1 MTLEP
6 ANVEKR
12 KIGVHAQRTL
22 NRAREISRRGS
33 ALLNAPARLR
43 RTVEGRAEDL
53 AVREIG
59 ARLAA
64 IPAADLAQLTKPG
77 TGIPALEQAG
87 YATVADLLAATDRRL
102 LSITGVGKRTVQE
115 IRKAI
120 ANLTDEVA
128 AATRIELDPAER
140 PEAETELLAAL
151 VAERAVRRAADAI
164 REPLRRYDEDLA
176 AHLPTAERA
185 ASRWRMFWIGR
196 RRRERVMKAYLAV
209 ESLVDGLEARDLAA
223 AIDDAETLADLDAY
237 TPDQV
242 WREFERDAAYYTTAL
257 ANITGTDIADAEAL
271 EDFVDPEHR
280 RKIEAVP
287 LDTADLRTP
296 LRRYQRF
303 GAQYALYHRRAILG
317 DEMGLGKTIQA
328 LAVCAHLASTG
339 RGHFLVVCPASVHT
353 NWMGEIRRHTTLRS
367 FSLHGPSRDEA
378 GEQWLREGGIAV
390 TTYDTLHRLEFLD
403 RDPNLEISALIV
415 DEAHFIKNP
424 QAKRSNAVTE
434 IGDRAHTTLYLTGTP
449 MENRVEE
456 FHSLVSYLRPDLA
469 DRIEAGGAIAGAEVF
484 RRLVAPVY
492 LRRNQEDVL
501 AELPDRIE
509 VEDWVQLADPA
520 RYRAE
525 VKAGNLMGMRL
536 AASAVAGSEKLERLA
551 ELVEES
557 TGEGHK
563 VVVFTYFLEVL
574 EAVQH
579 KLGDLVAG
587 VIDGQVPPKARQD
600 LIAGFAESDR
610 PAVLLAQIEAGGVGM
625 NIQAASVVVICE
637 PQWKPSTEDQAIAR
651 AHRMGQSRRVQVHRL
666 LAKDS
671 IDERIREVQEGKELL
686 FDHYARTS
694 EADRLD
700 DDAVPVEERALRA
713 ERLRLGIEPT
723 GD

>member
-1 MTLEP
+1 MALEP

-12 KIGVHAQRTL
+12 KIGAHAQRTL
-22 NRAREISRRGS
+22 DRAREISRRGS
-33 ALLNAPARLR
+33 ALLAAPARLR
-43 RTVEGRAEDL
+43 GTVERRAEAL
-53 AVREIG
+53 AVRAIRS
-59 ARLAA
+59 RLAA
-64 IPAADLAQLTKPG
+64 IPVGDLTKLTAPG
-77 TGIPALEQAG
+77 TGVPALEQAG
-87 YATVADLLAATDRRL
+87 YATVADLDDATDRRL
-102 LSITGVGKRTVQE
+102 LAVRGVARRTVQE
-115 IRKAI
+115 VRKAI

-128 AATRIELDPAER
+128 AATRIELDPEAR
-140 PEAETELLAAL
+140 PEAETELLTAL
-151 VAERAVRRAADAI
+151 VAERAVRRAAEAV
-164 REPLRRYDEDLA
+164 RGPLARYDRELD
-176 AHLPTAERA
+176 AHLPVAERA

-209 ESLVDGLEARDLAA
+209 EAAADGMEARDLAA
-223 AIDDAETLADLDAY
+223 AIEAAEPLADLDAY
-237 TPDQV
+237 RPEDV
-242 WREFERDAAYYTTAL
+242 WREFEEDAAYYTTAL
-257 ANITGTDIADAEAL
+257 ANITGTDVADASAL
-271 EDFVDPEHR
+271 EDFVDPDQR
-280 RKIEAVP
+280 RRVEATD
-287 LDTADLRTP
+287 LDVSHLRST
-296 LRRYQRF
+296 LREYQRF
-303 GAQYALYHRRAILG
+303 GAKYALQQRRAILG

-328 LAVCAHLASTG
+328 LAVCGHLASTG
-339 RGHFLVVCPASVHT
+339 RRHSLVVCPASVHT
-353 NWMGEIRRHTTLRS
+353 NWMNEIRRHTTLRP
-367 FSLHGPSRDEA
+367 FSLHGPHREEA
-378 GEQWLREGGIAV
+378 GEEWLRDGGVAV

-403 RDPNLEISALIV
+403 RAPHAELSAMIV

-424 QAKRSNAVTE
+424 QAKRSEAVTE
-434 IGDRAHTTLYLTGTP
+434 LGDRAHTTIYLTGTP

-456 FHSLVSYLRPDLA
+456 FRSLVSYLRPDLA
-469 DRIEAGGAIAGAEVF
+469 DRIEAGGAIAGAQVF

-501 AELPDRIE
+501 AELPERID

-574 EAVQH
+574 EAVGH

-587 VIDGQVPPKARQD
+587 TIDGSVPPRARQR
-600 LIAGFAESDR
+600 LITGFARTER

-625 NIQAASVVVICE
+625 NIQSASVVVICE

-700 DDAVPVEERALRA
+700 DDRVPVEDRALEA
-713 ERLRLGIEPT
+713 ERLRLGIE
-723 GD
+723 